1 MSLHPVTPSPCHPLT
16 PSPAHP
22 FTPSPLHPQLAFGL
36 FSDKM
41 WAEGIMDMNNTWL
54 TADRPRR
61 WWVAGLV
68 FIILLTAVSLR
79 FHLLD
84 TTGIWGDQSFTLN
97 TALRWV
103 KGGQIPLAA
112 NKSSVGIMNP
122 PMIEYLYAAALRLW
136 PDVLSVAWLTLA
148 AGMAALG
155 LAAWAAYRVFGWR
168 AGLWTLA
175 LFAFNPWSVLYS
187 QLIWNQTMIPVFA
200 ALTLTALLLYFAVR
214 PRGVYLVLAFVG
226 AACMTQV
233 HPGSA
238 MQVGTMGLIMLL
250 FWRRL
255 RLWPLAAGI
264 LAFVLLYV
272 PFLMYENSVG
282 WQDIT
287 ATLALAG
294 EPSTFSPAAVLVSL
308 DLLHVKGLLPT
319 AVLTTPHD
327 TFMTILFA
335 LALLITLGW
344 GGRQFVRR
352 RQDEAARRHSTAVI
366 ILFLW
371 LIVPVLFYLRTAV
384 YLQVY
389 YVMGQWPAPF
399 ILMGLAVALVQQWLE
414 RPWRRS
420 WGRWASLG
428 LAGLLIV
435 VLAGQVALNLQ
446 IQNARLSE
454 NRIQIRHVRQAIAR
468 IDERTAVSPNC
479 PLVLISEGHQI
490 EISRLAL
497 LQEFTAAPTLLLAD
511 GELALPLPAPCALY
525 LDARPGSRASNW
537 LAATAVPLPA
547 ADLTV
552 QAETWRF
559 YELSPEDM
567 ARVVADMQN
576 GRQPD
581 AWTNGAALAQWQR
594 GPLQPGAPLPLTLL
608 WQVGEPSPHKT
619 YHIGA
624 YLLTPDNQ
632 VVAQA
637 DGPGFDSI
645 QWRPGDYFLTWF
657 QIPTPPDLPPGPYRL
672 ALAQYT
678 WPALERVDLAAGDNT
693 LYLEDLTLPES

>member
-1 MSLHPVTPSPCHPLT
+1 MYLKE
-16 PSPAHP
+16 
-22 FTPSPLHPQLAFGL
+22 
-36 FSDKM
+36 DK
-41 WAEGIMDMNNTWL
+41 
-54 TADRPRR
+54 PRR
-61 WWVAGLV
+61 WWMAGLV
-68 FIILLTAVSLR
+68 FIILVTAVSLR
-79 FHLLD
+79 LHLID

-155 LAAWAAYRVFGWR
+155 MAAWAAYRVFGWR
-168 AGLWTLA
+168 AGFWTLA

-187 QLIWNQTMIPVFA
+187 QQIWNQTMLPVFA
-200 ALTLTALLLYFAVR
+200 ALTLTALLLYFAVQ
-214 PRGVYLVLAFVG
+214 PRAFYLVLAFVS

-238 MQVGTMGLIMLL
+238 MQLGTMGLIMLL

-255 RLWPLAAGI
+255 RLWPLLAGI
-264 LAFVLLYV
+264 AAFVLLYV
-272 PFLMYENSVG
+272 PFLMYENGVG
-282 WQDIT
+282 WQDVQ

-294 EPSTFSPAAVLVSL
+294 EPSTFSPAAILVSL

-319 AVLTTPHD
+319 AVFSTPHD
-327 TFMTILFA
+327 AFMTILFV
-335 LALLITLGW
+335 LSLLVTLVW
-344 GGRQFVRR
+344 GGRQFLR
-352 RQDEAARRHSTAVI
+352 RQQDEQARRYSTAVI

-399 ILMGLAVALVQQWLE
+399 ILIGLAVALAQQWLE

-420 WGRWASLG
+420 WGRWVSWSLSV
-428 LAGLLIV
+428 LLIL
-435 VLAGQVALNLQ
+435 VLVGQVALNVQ

-454 NRIQIRHVRQAIAR
+454 NRIQIRHVRQTVTR
-468 IDERTAVSPNC
+468 INELTAVYPDC
-479 PLVLISEGHQI
+479 PFVLISEGHQI

-537 LAATAVPLPA
+537 LAETAVPLPE

-559 YELSPEDM
+559 YKLSPEKM
-567 ARVVADMQN
+567 TQVVD
-576 GRQPD
+576 GWGLDHDRQPQ
-581 AWTNGAALAQWQR
+581 AWTNGAALTQWQR
-594 GPLQPGAPLPLTLL
+594 GPVQAGTPLSLVLL
-608 WQVGEPSPHKT
+608 WQISGPPPHKT
-619 YHIGA
+619 YHIGV

-632 VVAQA
+632 VVAQS
-637 DGPGFDSI
+637 DGPGFDSV
-645 QWRPGDYFLTWF
+645 QWRSGDYFLTWF
-657 QIPTPPDLPPGPYRL
+657 QIPVPADVPPGTYRL

-693 LYLEDLTLPES
+693 LFIEDISLPES